1 MKDGFIRAAA
11 ATPTVKVA
19 DPVWNGEQILGMI
32 QEGNKEG
39 AKIMVFPEL
48 CLTAYTC
55 GDLFLQDELL
65 KRTREELEKLI
76 DETAGMDML
85 IFIGLPW
92 QKDGK
97 LYNVAAA
104 VQDGELLGLVAKRNL
119 PNYSEFYEL
128 RHLRPARRS
137 RRRWNG
143 EDVLFP
149 SAEIFYSAAPIFRS
163 LLWRLRSARICG

>member
-1 MKDGFIRAAA
+1 
-11 ATPTVKVA
+11 
-19 DPVWNGEQILGMI
+19 MI

-92 QKDGK
+92 QKEGK

-104 VQDGELLGLVAKRNL
+104 VQDGELLGLGCQEESSQL
-119 PNYSEFYEL
+119 F
-128 RHLRPARRS
+128 
-137 RRRWNG
+137 G
-143 EDVLFP
+143 VL
-149 SAEIFYSAAPIFRS
+149 
-163 LLWRLRSARICG
+163 